1 MKNTQNRRE
10 AVCVCSML
18 FFLLLFGN
26 AEAVT
31 VAVNPGVRYQEF
43 EGWGT
48 SICWWGNIIGKYPD
62 QARDSIMDLLF
73 DTSNGLGLSIIRYN
87 IGRDNPSHNHM
98 GVGKMMDG
106 FKAGENAQYDWTKDA
121 GARWVVNAAKQRI
134 PSDWFI
140 AEAFSN
146 SPPYWMTVSGCASGG
161 SGGSNNLKSGYYSQF
176 VDYLTTVVKHFNDE

>member
-1 MKNTQNRRE
+1 MKNMQNRRE
-10 AVCVCSML
+10 AVYVCSML
-18 FFLLLFGN
+18 LFLLLFGN

-87 IGRDNPSHNHM
+87 IGGGDNPSHNHM
-98 GVGKMMDG
+98 GVGKMMDDSSQVKMPSMTG
-106 FKAGENAQYDWTKDA
+106 QKMQGKGGLSMRQSSVFH
-121 GARWVVNAAKQRI
+121 RI
-134 PSDWFI
+134 GLLPKL
-140 AEAFSN
+140 SN
-146 SPPYWMTVSGCASGG
+146 SPPY
-161 SGGSNNLKSGYYSQF
+161 
-176 VDYLTTVVKHFNDE
+176 